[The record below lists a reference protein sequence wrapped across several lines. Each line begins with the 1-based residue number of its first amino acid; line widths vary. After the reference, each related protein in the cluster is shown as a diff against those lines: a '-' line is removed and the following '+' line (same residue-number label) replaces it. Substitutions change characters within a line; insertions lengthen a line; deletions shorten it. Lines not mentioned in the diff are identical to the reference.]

1 MVANA
6 GTDGGETAEPNGLR
20 GSQEQ
25 AGGWLLQQPLFVY
38 LLRAAWPLLLHTSR
52 WCPRPHAGRKTCP
65 AFRRVLFNVA
75 FYPGLPLLQLGA
87 RLWPCSCHNGAQRGQ
102 SGAHVFALIGSI

>member
-38 LLRAAWPLLLHTSR
+38 LLRAAWPCVCASAGCVCLYSASLAAAA
-52 WCPRPHAGRKTCP
+52 PH
-65 AFRRVLFNVA
+65 
-75 FYPGLPLLQLGA
+75 Q
-87 RLWPCSCHNGAQRGQ
+87 
-102 SGAHVFALIGSI
+102 